1 MQSEFLSQSPWQL
14 LHLCLGMGRGGG
26 GSGPQEPRDTVTL
39 RDGQQVP
46 RVWSVFYRMAW
57 YNIQKNVVVSA
68 VTSTTVSDW
77 NLRRND
83 NNHCGRGVVQRPR
96 LSTSRPRS
104 NHNHSEGLF
113 RT

>member
-46 RVWSVFYRMAW
+46 RVWSVVLPHGLVQYT
-57 YNIQKNVVVSA
+57 KNVVVSA

-96 LSTSRPRS
+96 LSRSRPRL